1 MRKKYRTGLKLVGF
15 LLILSIFVLI
25 SYIKYLND
33 VENNNPVVIVEEG
46 LSINYLKGN
55 IININDTDS
64 TYTFSVT
71 NNSNLETSYYIY
83 LDNLMSTNMVKYDLT
98 ERNNKVNILKNELTK
113 TNPNLAEMININPG
127 ETHSYNLKI
136 YSNPD
141 VIKTKIVIEKEENN
155 EEYFASTII
164 KNNEIQVSEINT
176 EVPVSLT
183 DGLIEAKNDYGK
195 FYYFKGYIENNYV
208 LFAGLLWRI
217 VAINSD
223 GSVKLILND
232 YAEATANFYNADD
245 EELIEDKLNFSK
257 NKMYETLDLWYRDN
271 LEKYENNLISNR
283 YCVDDSIINEDG
295 INTYYGSKDRLVNNN
310 YSYNCLGTI
319 YTSRIGLLSLDE
331 IIMAGAS
338 MTEQNQSFYLYLP
351 NKVVSWWT
359 ITPRISD
366 SKDITFFEIT
376 KEGKIGE
383 SSGNYFRGVRP
394 VINLV
399 KKTIVTGSG
408 TLDDPYITK

>member
-359 ITPRISD
+359 ITPSISD